1 MHQSFKKLNPK
12 ILLMEFS
19 EDKEINITTT
29 LAQTENIYWEQ
40 QCCSTLR
47 LISTIQ
53 IREDKEMRSV
63 RKEFPL
69 MII

>member
-1 MHQSFKKLNPK
+1 
-12 ILLMEFS
+12 MEFS

-40 QCCSTLR
+40 QCCQKLK
-47 LISTIQ
+47 LISTIE

>member
-1 MHQSFKKLNPK
+1 MHQGLKKLNPK

-40 QCCSTLR
+40 QCC
-47 LISTIQ
+47 
-53 IREDKEMRSV
+53 
-63 RKEFPL
+63 
-69 MII
+69 

>member
-1 MHQSFKKLNPK
+1 
-12 ILLMEFS
+12 MEFS

-40 QCCSTLR
+40 QCCQKLKF
-47 LISTIQ
+47 ISTIQ

-63 RKEFPL
+63 KKEFPL